1 MLLLTRKKGEAI
13 LIGDEI
19 KITVIE
25 LLGDKVRIGIEAPRD
40 MSVYREEIYL
50 SIKEE
55 NQQAAFS
62 NINADELLKQFG
74 REEKK

>member
-62 NINADELLKQFG
+62 NKNADELLKQFG
-74 REEKK
+74 RGEKK